1 MDIYTGYNG
10 RNLLLSREKN
20 IVIQI
25 TRDTFEIIIR
35 ENFWDDQFE
44 PQKLRFQNVGVLYF
58 GANVPKQK
66 KTNVSYWVVAYT
78 GKT

>member
-1 MDIYTGYNG
+1 MDIYTCYNG

-20 IVIQI
+20 IVNQI
-25 TRDTFEIIIR
+25 TRDTFEIIIIR

-58 GANVPKQK
+58 GANVPKK
-66 KTNVSYWVVAYT
+66 KKKRKVYW
-78 GKT
+78 